1 MGQRLTKAHHYF
13 LVPGSYHGLT
23 GDMNLIV
30 FTQDHEWYG
39 NEAHTEGRWKP
50 KGGSEYQVAVL
61 TPDEA
66 INADLVKRLVDVAYG
81 LVNYWGAD
89 FRTEAVGHQILA
101 DGDLTPSERAQ
112 MDWGREI
119 TYPRSDL
126 SLPLWRRTV
135 SNILDN
141 HVSGDRLIKG
151 HEALNAALVRAFAGH
166 EPDILVN
173 YRRSVA
179 LLAQIHPSLFSEESK

>member
-1 MGQRLTKAHHYF
+1 
-13 LVPGSYHGLT
+13 
-23 GDMNLIV
+23 MNLIV

-112 MDWGREI
+112 MDWAGKSP
-119 TYPRSDL
+119 TPAATCPCRSGAGP
-126 SLPLWRRTV
+126 SPT
-135 SNILDN
+135 S
-141 HVSGDRLIKG
+141 STTTS
-151 HEALNAALVRAFAGH
+151 AATA
-166 EPDILVN
+166 
-173 YRRSVA
+173 
-179 LLAQIHPSLFSEESK
+179 